1 MANYSLILNAPFK
14 PFSYQEMVAPV
25 LAATQAHQAVE
36 EDYANL
42 AAAAN
47 TVAGKANEQTDPYA
61 YKMYKT
67 YADDLANRADQLLR
81 YGLNAT
87 SRRDMLNMRAR
98 YGNEIAPIDAAYK
111 RREALADEQRKMSA
125 QNPTMLYEKEAKYM
139 SLDDFIKNPSLDYG
153 NSYSGALLAQQVGQA
168 AANIAKEARDSEEG
182 RRQLR
187 RILPYQYEVVQRQGF
202 SREAVM
208 KAILNSP
215 DADKILTGLVESAIT
230 TSGVGHLDEY
240 GNPTADGWGD
250 LQTRRRAYD
259 YARQGLWNAIGQ
271 TQYQMVTDEYGI
283 KSALE
288 ARAARRQKEAEDA
301 AKLQSNRLNPV
312 AVRDQHDVGK
322 ASQLKKWMDK
332 GYIKESAKTPGR
344 YVLTVAGFEALKKGN
359 KLSSFSDATNMGLD
373 ALTLT
378 HNPMAA
384 LDMAKK
390 IRKNEEEKSFSQF
403 MQDNIHYE
411 GPAYTVT
418 KGGHEVVNPK
428 MGDALTNFVNS
439 TKEGSYDIYHTT
451 EYKRQLSDEYGKEV
465 MRQLIDAAPER
476 GYSIVHFDSKTRTW
490 KSTEDPIKITDLK
503 NPTATSLNYSRMGT
517 TAIIHTK
524 DSKGKI
530 TGQYR
535 ILVPQLNMN
544 PTMATDLQNS
554 ISNADDF
561 GAILAKGRK
570 PEIYY
575 DVEGNMRYKKDE
587 NGDIIFTNIPLTQ
600 ADIKKLENKQDR
612 ELGNMGIFGSQLVVP
627 SSTKDEQYEVINF

>member
-98 YGNEIAPIDAAYK
+98 YGNEIVPIDAAYK

-182 RRQLR
+182 RRELR
-187 RILPYQYEVVQRQGF
+187 RILPYQYESVQRQGF

-301 AKLQSNRLNPV
+301 ARLQSNRLNPI
-312 AVRDQHDVGK
+312 AVRDQHEVDKK
-322 ASQLKKWMDK
+322 ALLVKRWKDL
-332 GYIKESAKTPGR
+332 GYIKEDSKTPGR
-344 YVLTVAGFEALKKGN
+344 YTLTVKGFEAYKIGEKRIAMPNRGAATIAELGASVPGIVTRPDKGFENEEGFAQFIKGN
-359 KLSSFSDATNMGLD
+359 IKF
-373 ALTLT
+373 
-378 HNPMAA
+378 
-384 LDMAKK
+384 
-390 IRKNEEEKSFSQF
+390 R
-403 MQDNIHYE
+403 
-411 GPAYTVT
+411 GPAYSVT
-418 KGGHEVVNPK
+418 KGGHEVVNPAL
-428 MGDALTNFVNS
+428 GDSLTEYIKS
-439 TKEGSYDIYHTT
+439 SEEGSYDIYHTT

-476 GYSIVHFDSKTRTW
+476 GYNIVNFDSKTRTW

-503 NPTATSLNYSRMGT
+503 NPTVTSLNYSRMGT

-554 ISNADDF
+554 IANADDF

-600 ADIKKLENKQDR
+600 ADIKWLENKQDG
-612 ELGNMGIFGSQLVVP
+612 ELENMGIFGSQLVVP